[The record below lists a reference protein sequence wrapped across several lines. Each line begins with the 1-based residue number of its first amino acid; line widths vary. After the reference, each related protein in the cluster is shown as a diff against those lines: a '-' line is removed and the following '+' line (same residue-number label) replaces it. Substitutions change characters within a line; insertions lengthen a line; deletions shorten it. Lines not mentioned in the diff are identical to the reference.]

1 MACVKGMA
9 FAQNKPCIGVSTL
22 EAMAYPLSMLNGI
35 ICAVMD
41 ARCQQVYHALFRVNG
56 IEVERICDDCAVAI
70 SDLAE
75 SLQQYS
81 NEIIY
86 LVGDGAKLCYESE
99 AFQPLQV
106 RLVAEHLQY
115 QRAVGVAQCAA
126 LHLKQEDC
134 TVTAEQLAPVYLRL
148 PQAERE
154 LKKKLEGTT

>member
-1 MACVKGMA
+1 MQDASK
-9 FAQNKPCIGVSTL
+9 FI
-22 EAMAYPLSMLNGI
+22 ML
-35 ICAVMD
+35 
-41 ARCQQVYHALFRVNG
+41 LFRVNG

-81 NEIIY
+81 NETIY

-154 LKKKLEGTT
+154 LKRSWRVQHDSVGSRPWRFC